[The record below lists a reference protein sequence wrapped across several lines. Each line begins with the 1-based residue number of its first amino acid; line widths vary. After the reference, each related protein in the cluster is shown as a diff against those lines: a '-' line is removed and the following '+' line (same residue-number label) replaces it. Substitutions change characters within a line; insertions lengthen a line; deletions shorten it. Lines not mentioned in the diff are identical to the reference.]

1 MKYPR
6 KDLDETDYAILELLQ
21 SDGRLS
27 LSELGRQIGM
37 SPVAISDRIA
47 RMTDMGVIEGFTAV
61 INKER
66 MGLPTHA
73 FIIAELVTPDKRR
86 EFDSIIE
93 STPQITASY
102 RIMSGGKEAI
112 LNVYCRDYDQLIELQ
127 NKLSRLTTYS
137 TFIVEPQPQE
147 DHHQQRYY
155 QGQPLNI

>member
-137 TFIVEPQPQE
+137 TFIVEPQPRKKTIISN
-147 DHHQQRYY
+147 DTIRVSR
-155 QGQPLNI
+155 